1 MKGGRVVEKRQEP
14 KIAAKDAVPAMVIR
28 SCCRR
33 PLLFRSPSGTLRL
46 APGESLEMPETWTG
60 GVELRRLMQSGLV
73 VCAKPERRAP
83 AAHPPA
89 AVEEEHPPLAVET
102 HENWLEANRYLN
114 MDDLKEHKKLALKQ
128 AA

>member
-1 MKGGRVVEKRQEP
+1 MKGGRVVEKKQEP

-33 PLLFRSPSGTLRL
+33 PLLFRSPNGTLRL

-73 VCAKPERRAP
+73 VCAKPERLAP
-83 AAHPPA
+83 AAHQPA
-89 AVEEEHPPLAVET
+89 AVEEGHPLAVAG
-102 HENWLEANRYLN
+102 EAPASGEADQSSSPAMEADRTV
-114 MDDLKEHKKLALKQ
+114 KEAK
-128 AA
+128 

>member
-1 MKGGRVVEKRQEP
+1 MKGGRVVEKKQEP

-89 AVEEEHPPLAVET
+89 AVEEEHPPLAVAG
-102 HENWLEANRYLN
+102 EAPESGEAERPSSPATEA
-114 MDDLKEHKKLALKQ
+114 DRTVKEAK
-128 AA
+128 